1 MQKPQIPLS
10 TLGIYLTFSVPNACP
25 PAFTWRTPRQA
36 DIAIA
41 KPFISLVVKA
51 RVAAGAVLACLCLVA
66 LSFAQPGDHKSD
78 AHLNDPAAQLYTQSP
93 FAHGYIH
100 GYEDGFHTADQDLQ
114 FGRINRG
121 VRGKMPAHPDANI
134 ETTDRGSFRKG
145 YEQGFGAGYRDSAAG
160 REFRAVA
167 ALREAALALQSGNAP
182 ANDPAFDHAFREGYF
197 SGETYASRFPK
208 PITDFNYVAAYCA
221 AHVKGMRSVADGG
234 KPPQSECPAYTQG
247 FRIGYADVRIQQ
259 PAQTTASTK

>member
-1 MQKPQIPLS
+1 MK
-10 TLGIYLTFSVPNACP
+10 T
-25 PAFTWRTPRQA
+25 
-36 DIAIA
+36 
-41 KPFISLVVKA
+41 
-51 RVAAGAVLACLCLVA
+51 RVAARAVLTSLLAIA
-66 LSFAQPGDHKSD
+66 ASSFAQTADRKPD
-78 AHLNDPAAQLYTQSP
+78 AHLSDAAAPLYVHSS

-114 FGRINRG
+114 FGRLNRG
-121 VRGKMPAHPDANI
+121 VHRKMTGHPEANV
-134 ETTDRGSFRKG
+134 ETADRGSFRKG

-167 ALREAALALQSGNAP
+167 ALREAAATLSSVNP
-182 ANDPAFDHAFREGYF
+182 AGNDPALDHAFREGYF
-197 SGETYASRFPK
+197 AGQSYASHSPK

-221 AHVKGMRSVADGG
+221 AHVKGMRSVADRE

-247 FRIGYADVRIQQ
+247 FRIGYADTRIQQ